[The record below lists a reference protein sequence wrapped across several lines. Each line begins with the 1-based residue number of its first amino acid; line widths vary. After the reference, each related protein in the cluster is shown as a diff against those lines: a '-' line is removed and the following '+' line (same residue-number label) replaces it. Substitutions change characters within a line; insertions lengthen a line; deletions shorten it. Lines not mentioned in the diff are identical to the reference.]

1 MLRVDI
7 REPDHRSLETHSP
20 ASCKADKNSVLM
32 IYNLQIWGGGGGGRW
47 VGNSLDPNV

>member
-20 ASCKADKNSVLM
+20 ASCKADKKCVHDLQSA
-32 IYNLQIWGGGGGGRW
+32 NLGGGRW
-47 VGNSLDPNV
+47 EVGRE